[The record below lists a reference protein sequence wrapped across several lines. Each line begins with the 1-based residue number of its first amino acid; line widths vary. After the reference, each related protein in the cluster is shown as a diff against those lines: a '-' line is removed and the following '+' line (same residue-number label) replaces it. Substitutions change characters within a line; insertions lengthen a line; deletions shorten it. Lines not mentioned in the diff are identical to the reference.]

1 VLKYHVVSGQVLAS
15 GISFGSA
22 VTTLNTNNLS
32 GGAVQ
37 AQTFI
42 INNNPLAIT
51 DKTATAAP
59 ITATDVRASNGVIHV
74 ISKVLIPN

>member
-1 VLKYHVVSGQVLAS
+1 M
-15 GISFGSA
+15 
-22 VTTLNTNNLS
+22 TTLNTNNAVRGLLS
-32 GGAVQ
+32 Q

-51 DKTATAAP
+51 DKTAAAAP

-74 ISKVLIPN
+74 VSKVLIPN

>member
-1 VLKYHVVSGQVLAS
+1 MVSGQVLAS

-32 GGAVQ
+32 GGAVP

-51 DKTATAAP
+51 DKTAVAAP

-74 ISKVLIPN
+74 LSGVLIPTL